1 MALPCSGGPY
11 RPGAGGSTRET
22 GLGRDAQAVA
32 VSRVQ
37 EPGEGVVDQPDQQ
50 AHCRKPTHA
59 RAMLAAFSVFA
70 RFLFLFLFVFV
81 FLSFFRIAFS
91 SLLSCLSFQFSLLDS
106 LDQTDNQDDSVSKT
120 K

>member
-50 AHCRKPTHA
+50 AHCRKPTHVSCI
-59 RAMLAAFSVFA
+59 LGFA
-70 RFLFLFLFVFV
+70 RFLFLFLFIFV

-106 LDQTDNQDDSVSKT
+106 LDQTGNQDDSVSKT